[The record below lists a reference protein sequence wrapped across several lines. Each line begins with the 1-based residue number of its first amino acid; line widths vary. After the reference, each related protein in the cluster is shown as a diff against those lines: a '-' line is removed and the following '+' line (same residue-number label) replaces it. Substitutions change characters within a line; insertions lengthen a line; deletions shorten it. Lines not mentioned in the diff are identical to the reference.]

1 MKNIIIFFTL
11 IFLFTKASSQESVV
25 YVDIDYIMTNSKV
38 GKSLNSQ
45 IEKTHKNNISFF
57 EKKENELKKNEQDI
71 IKQKNIIDKSEF
83 QKKINELRNQ
93 ASEYRKLR
101 KEKIDKVTK
110 QRLNATGKIIKE
122 LKPILAQYADENS
135 ISIIIQKKNIIIGK
149 SNLDITPQILSL
161 LDKKISKIKLDWIMT
176 SSLSKDEII
185 KLLPHREP
193 MLLIEE
199 LLI

>member
-1 MKNIIIFFTL
+1 MKNIIIFFTIIL
-11 IFLFTKASSQESVV
+11 LFTKASSQESVV

-38 GKSLNSQ
+38 GKNINSQ

-83 QKKINELRNQ
+83 QKKINELRDQ

-110 QRLNATGKIIKE
+110 QRLNATAKIVKE
-122 LKPILAQYADENS
+122 LKSRGYKVNFKEVLKTIKMRD
-135 ISIIIQKKNIIIGK
+135 K
-149 SNLDITPQILSL
+149 SDL
-161 LDKKISKIKLDWIMT
+161 KRKISPLKRTKDSILID
-176 SSLSKDEII
+176 SSYLTKKQCFKKMKKYIDY
-185 KLLPHREP
+185 KFNKYVKY
-193 MLLIEE
+193 
-199 LLI
+199 

>member
-11 IFLFTKASSQESVV
+11 ILLFTKANSQESVV

-45 IEKTHKNNISFF
+45 IEKTNKNNISFF
-57 EKKENELKKNEQDI
+57 EKKEKELKKNEQDI

-83 QKKINELRNQ
+83 QKKINELRDQ

-110 QRLNATGKIIKE
+110 QRLTATGKIIKE

-149 SNLDITPQILSL
+149 SNLDITPQILNL
-161 LDKKISKIKLDWIMT
+161 LDKKISKIKLD
-176 SSLSKDEII
+176 
-185 KLLPHREP
+185 
-193 MLLIEE
+193 
-199 LLI
+199 

>member
-11 IFLFTKASSQESVV
+11 ILFFTKANSQENVV

-57 EKKENELKKNEQDI
+57 EKKEKELKKNEQDI

-83 QKKINELRNQ
+83 QKKINELRGQ

-110 QRLNATGKIIKE
+110 QRLTATGKIIKE

-161 LDKKISKIKLDWIMT
+161 LDKKISKIKLD
-176 SSLSKDEII
+176 
-185 KLLPHREP
+185 
-193 MLLIEE
+193 
-199 LLI
+199 

>member
-11 IFLFTKASSQESVV
+11 ILLFTKASSQESVV

-83 QKKINELRNQ
+83 QKKINELRDQ

-110 QRLNATGKIIKE
+110 QRLNATAKIVKE

-161 LDKKISKIKLDWIMT
+161 LDKKISKIKLD
-176 SSLSKDEII
+176 
-185 KLLPHREP
+185 
-193 MLLIEE
+193 
-199 LLI
+199 

>member
-11 IFLFTKASSQESVV
+11 ILLFTKANSQESVV

-83 QKKINELRNQ
+83 QKKINELRDK
-93 ASEYRKLR
+93 ASEYTTLR

-110 QRLNATGKIIKE
+110 QRLTATGKIIKE

-161 LDKKISKIKLDWIMT
+161 LDKKISKIKLD
-176 SSLSKDEII
+176 
-185 KLLPHREP
+185 
-193 MLLIEE
+193 
-199 LLI
+199 

>member
-1 MKNIIIFFTL
+1 MRNIIIFFTL
-11 IFLFTKASSQESVV
+11 ILLFTKASSQESVV

-38 GKSLNSQ
+38 GKNLNSQ

-83 QKKINELRNQ
+83 QKKINELRDQ

-110 QRLNATGKIIKE
+110 QRLTATGKIIKE

-161 LDKKISKIKLDWIMT
+161 LDKKISKIKLD
-176 SSLSKDEII
+176 
-185 KLLPHREP
+185 
-193 MLLIEE
+193 
-199 LLI
+199 

>member
-1 MKNIIIFFTL
+1 MKNIIIFFTIIL
-11 IFLFTKASSQESVV
+11 LFTNASSQESVV

-45 IEKTHKNNISFF
+45 IEKTHKSNISFF
-57 EKKENELKKNEQDI
+57 KKKENELKENEQDI

-83 QKKINELRNQ
+83 QKKINELRNE
-93 ASEYRKLR
+93 ANEYRKLR

-110 QRLNATGKIIKE
+110 QRLSATGKIIKE
-122 LKPILAQYADENS
+122 LKPILSKFADENS

-161 LDKKISKIKLDWIMT
+161 LDKKISKIKLD
-176 SSLSKDEII
+176 
-185 KLLPHREP
+185 
-193 MLLIEE
+193 
-199 LLI
+199 

>member
-1 MKNIIIFFTL
+1 MKNIIIFFTIIL
-11 IFLFTKASSQESVV
+11 FFTKANSQENVV

-38 GKSLNSQ
+38 GKSLNSK

-57 EKKENELKKNEQDI
+57 EKKEKELKKNEQDI

-83 QKKINELRNQ
+83 QKKINELRDQ

-110 QRLNATGKIIKE
+110 QRLTATGKIIKE

-161 LDKKISKIKLDWIMT
+161 LDKKISKIKLD
-176 SSLSKDEII
+176 
-185 KLLPHREP
+185 
-193 MLLIEE
+193 
-199 LLI
+199 

>member
-1 MKNIIIFFTL
+1 MKYIIIFFTF
-11 IFLFTKASSQESVV
+11 IFLCTKLNSQESVV
-25 YVDIDYIMTNSKV
+25 YVDIDYIMANSKV

-57 EKKENELKKNEQDI
+57 EKKEKELKKNEQ
-71 IKQKNIIDKSEF
+71 DKSEF

-110 QRLNATGKIIKE
+110 QRLTATGKIIKE
-122 LKPILAQYADENS
+122 LKPILAQYADQNS

-161 LDKKISKIKLDWIMT
+161 LDKKISKIKLD
-176 SSLSKDEII
+176 
-185 KLLPHREP
+185 
-193 MLLIEE
+193 
-199 LLI
+199 

>member
-11 IFLFTKASSQESVV
+11 ILLFTKASSQESVV

-57 EKKENELKKNEQDI
+57 EKKEKELKKNEQDI

-110 QRLNATGKIIKE
+110 QRLTATGKIIKE

-161 LDKKISKIKLDWIMT
+161 LDKKISKIKLD
-176 SSLSKDEII
+176 
-185 KLLPHREP
+185 
-193 MLLIEE
+193 
-199 LLI
+199 

>member
-1 MKNIIIFFTL
+1 MKNIIIFFL
-11 IFLFTKASSQESVV
+11 FIFFFTKLSSQENIV

-45 IEKTHKNNISFF
+45 IEKAHKNNISFF
-57 EKKENELKKNEQDI
+57 EKKEKELKKNEQDI

-83 QKKINELRNQ
+83 QKKINELRNE
-93 ASEYRKLR
+93 ANEYRKLR

-110 QRLNATGKIIKE
+110 QRLSATGKIIKE
-122 LKPILAQYADENS
+122 LKPILSKFADENS

-161 LDKKISKIKLDWIMT
+161 LDKKISKIKLD
-176 SSLSKDEII
+176 
-185 KLLPHREP
+185 
-193 MLLIEE
+193 
-199 LLI
+199 

>member
-11 IFLFTKASSQESVV
+11 ILLFTKASSQENVV

-57 EKKENELKKNEQDI
+57 EKKEKELKKNEQDI

-83 QKKINELRNQ
+83 QKKINELRDQ

-110 QRLNATGKIIKE
+110 QRLTATGKIIKE

-161 LDKKISKIKLDWIMT
+161 LDKKISRIKLD
-176 SSLSKDEII
+176 
-185 KLLPHREP
+185 
-193 MLLIEE
+193 
-199 LLI
+199 

>member
-11 IFLFTKASSQESVV
+11 ILLFTKASSQESVV

-57 EKKENELKKNEQDI
+57 EKKEKELKKNEQDI

-83 QKKINELRNQ
+83 QKKINELRGQ

-110 QRLNATGKIIKE
+110 QRLNSTAKIVKE

-161 LDKKISKIKLDWIMT
+161 LDKKISKIKLD
-176 SSLSKDEII
+176 
-185 KLLPHREP
+185 
-193 MLLIEE
+193 
-199 LLI
+199 